1 MLEIDRQTLL
11 GAVQPYEPAR
21 HAANLLVVTACKI
34 PHVGTFNLY
43 DAGAKVGQLPRRER
57 RSYRLN
63 KLSQAAEK
71 QVSGEVSPQALA

>member
-1 MLEIDRQTLL
+1 
-11 GAVQPYEPAR
+11 
-21 HAANLLVVTACKI
+21 
-34 PHVGTFNLY
+34 
-43 DAGAKVGQLPRRER
+43 LPRRER